1 MRDTTWGESG
11 FVRLLGPASEFPPT
25 RWASRIRD
33 LAGRLQVYRAAEQ
46 VLAEEAVLVPL
57 LYHPEQLM
65 VKPWVTNFPTIP
77 FLYASLLKDVVIG
90 PRG

>member
-1 MRDTTWGESG
+1 VAVADVAPRWRPDRYAS
-11 FVRLLGPASEFPPT
+11 LLERTAQVS
-25 RWASRIRD
+25 D
-33 LAGRLQVYRAAEQ
+33 LAGRLELFRTAEQ
-46 VLAEEAVLVPL
+46 ILAEEAVLVPL

-90 PRG
+90 PQG

>member
-1 MRDTTWGESG
+1 M
-11 FVRLLGPASEFPPT
+11 
-25 RWASRIRD
+25 
-33 LAGRLQVYRAAEQ
+33 YRAAEQ

-90 PRG
+90 PQG